1 METPGMKIPEKC
13 SRCGSKNLERG
24 RLNSQTGVTFRPA
37 RLKFL
42 VLSTGRVPV
51 QADMCMDCGA
61 IALTAEPAEVEAI
74 IKEE

>member
-1 METPGMKIPEKC
+1 MEVGTMKIPESC
-13 SRCGSKNLERG
+13 PRCGSKKMERG
-24 RLNSQTGVTFRPA
+24 RLNAQVGVSFRPA

-61 IALTAEPAEVEAI
+61 VALTADPAEVEQLI
-74 IKEE
+74 ED